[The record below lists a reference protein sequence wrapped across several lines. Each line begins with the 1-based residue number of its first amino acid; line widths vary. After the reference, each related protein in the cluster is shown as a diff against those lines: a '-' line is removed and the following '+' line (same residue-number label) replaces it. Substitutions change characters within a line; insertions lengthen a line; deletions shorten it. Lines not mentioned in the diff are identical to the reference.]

1 MFVYALARGARMG
14 YLPAGYLG
22 VARAGYA
29 GIVRELITVDSP
41 GLVTLDR
48 VCAVAGLGGSPYR
61 DGSYAYYVGER
72 VAANDYKGVGPFIL
86 ASLEIE
92 GA

>member
-1 MFVYALARGARMG
+1 MS
-14 YLPAGYLG
+14 
-22 VARAGYA
+22 
-29 GIVRELITVDSP
+29 VDAQ

-48 VCAVAGLGGSPYR
+48 TCAVAGLGGSPYR
-61 DGSYAYYVGER
+61 DGSYEYYVGER

-92 GA
+92 AL